1 MMNMNFIKILEPG
14 GCASLQDIKLPVVV
28 QGRKDPF
35 GYFVDKNQFENLP
48 GFRADLLDRD
58 LNFGETEFLFWTD
71 ECEIFKD

>member
-1 MMNMNFIKILEPG
+1 MYIKILEHG
-14 GCASLQDIKLPVVV
+14 GCDSLQDIKFPIVV

-58 LNFGETEFLFWTD
+58 LNFDETEFLFWTE